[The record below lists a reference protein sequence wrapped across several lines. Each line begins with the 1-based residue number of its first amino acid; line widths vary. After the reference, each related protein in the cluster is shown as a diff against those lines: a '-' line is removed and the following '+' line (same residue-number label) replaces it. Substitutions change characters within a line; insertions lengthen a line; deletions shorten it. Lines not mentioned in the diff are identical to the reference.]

1 MQAAVAVPVALCVNL
16 VSATHF
22 SDPGPH
28 NGSSR
33 AERVLKINM
42 KRLLLCNVAGV
53 PLRVE
58 LPVASV
64 IHDTVNTMSRDLQG
78 QLRRQSYDFE
88 QADKVLVN
96 LGVRIS
102 RKNQPK
108 KRKPTSKAPQGAKQ
122 SAEQTTVPEEDLQAN
137 KRAHIDPQVS
147 EARAP
152 QTTAGAAAPEAA
164 DRVRDA
170 QAESILHVPTTPA
183 IPLGSVDTPSQPGNQ
198 SSAESASQSLPPP
211 PLSGP
216 KADPPASQ
224 TSLAAAA
231 AAAMGG
237 PSVSNTEPLA
247 ASATDA
253 TSASQPASN
262 GAPAAAQ
269 STPEPST
276 LQSGA
281 SEAPQTA
288 RATAQQQHEPRGNFS
303 SNRGVSSQTGNAGKS
318 SLQQNGESVKLYD
331 VNRR

>member
-1 MQAAVAVPVALCVNL
+1 MP
-16 VSATHF
+16 F
-22 SDPGPH
+22 
-28 NGSSR
+28 
-33 AERVLKINM
+33 
-42 KRLLLCNVAGV
+42 NVAGV

-58 LPVASV
+58 LPVAGF

-88 QADKVLVN
+88 QADKVLVD

-102 RKNQPK
+102 RKNQSK
-108 KRKPTSKAPQGAKQ
+108 KRKPTSKAPQGPKQ
-122 SAEQTTVPEEDLQAN
+122 SAEQTTLPEEELQAN

-147 EARAP
+147 EAKLP
-152 QTTAGAAAPEAA
+152 QTNAGAAAPEAA
-164 DRVRDA
+164 DRARDA
-170 QAESILHVPTTPA
+170 QAESILHVPTNPA
-183 IPLGSVDTPSQPGNQ
+183 IPLGSTDTTSQPGNQ
-198 SSAESASQSLPPP
+198 SAAESASQALPPP

-247 ASATDA
+247 ASATEP
-253 TSASQPASN
+253 TSASLLASSN
-262 GAPAAAQ
+262 VPAAAQ
-269 STPEPST
+269 SRPESST
-276 LQSGA
+276 MQSGA

-288 RATAQQQHEPRGNFS
+288 RASVQQQHEPRGNFS
-303 SNRGVSSQTGNAGKS
+303 SNRGISSQTGNAGS
-318 SLQQNGESVKLYD
+318 STSQQNGESVKLYD